1 MGTGTVERTQQDD
14 RQSTVGHTQ
23 LDNYQHNYR
32 SAQPGHQHWLS
43 RSRLVAANAVFTVY
57 ATALAVDTGHAD
69 RTWAIWAAVGYGVT
83 TAILVLTRRRNL
95 PVLVPLLVSLAGA
108 LAAPVTWLVT
118 RVAPTP
124 EVQVISR
131 SAVLLLQHGTPYL
144 PAGQLDTWLSYNP
157 YLPVMAVFG
166 LPKALGA
173 SGLFGDPRLWL
184 TMVSVALIWAAFAIA
199 APPRH
204 CDACRRNV
212 VLSTVFIAASP
223 VIAFP
228 LAVGITDPPV
238 IALMFVTLALIARPS
253 NLRHAAMALGVACAM
268 KATAWPAVPVFTAML
283 AARDAAKAA
292 WRFLGAT
299 LMVAVVLCAALA
311 PAALTNPYAFLQ
323 NIVLFPLGLTKHK
336 TPAASPLPGHL
347 LAMTGMA
354 GHWAAVGLLLVAGL
368 GFAISLIVRPPLDAP
383 AVAWRL
389 ALGLAVMFTLAPATR
404 WGYFVYPIGLLGW
417 LVLTRPPSMAA
428 DSAQRGPGGPGVI
441 ASLGVRSG

>member
-1 MGTGTVERTQQDD
+1 VE
-14 RQSTVGHTQ
+14 HTQ
-23 LDNYQHNYR
+23 EADHP
-32 SAQPGHQHWLS
+32 APGHQHWLS
-43 RSRLVAANAVFTVY
+43 RNRLLAANAAFTAY
-57 ATALAVDTGHAD
+57 AVALAVDTGHAD

-83 TAILVLTRRRNL
+83 TAILVLTRHKNV
-95 PVLVPLLVSLAGA
+95 PVIVPLLVSLAGA

-131 SAVLLLQHGTPYL
+131 SAVLLLQHGSPYL
-144 PAGQLDTWLSYNP
+144 PAGQLATWLSYNP
-157 YLPVMAVFG
+157 YLPVMALFG

-173 SGLFGDPRLWL
+173 AGLFGDPRLWL
-184 TMVSVALIWAAFAIA
+184 TVVSIALIGAAFTIA
-199 APPRH
+199 APHRH
-204 CDACRRNV
+204 CDSCRHNV
-212 VLSTVFIAASP
+212 ALSTIFIAASP

-238 IALMFVTLALIARPS
+238 IALMFLTLALIARPS
-253 NLRHAAMALGVACAM
+253 NLYRAAVALGVACAM

-283 AARDAAKAA
+283 TARNAARSA
-292 WRFLGAT
+292 WRFTGVTIA
-299 LMVAVVLCAALA
+299 VALVLCVALA

-354 GHWAAVGLLLVAGL
+354 GHWAAVGLVLVAGL
-368 GFAISLIVRPPLDAP
+368 GFAASLIIRPPRDAP
-383 AVAWRL
+383 AAAWRI

-417 LVLTRPPSMAA
+417 LVLTRRPTAEAGPA
-428 DSAQRGPGGPGVI
+428 DPGASAGVSAVAGAVAVGQGGI
-441 ASLGVRSG
+441 ASLGLPAQGGKQSLPASAR